1 MFPAPPR
8 PVEYYSTENFPVS
21 NDANYSDTDGVRTS
35 SRPRER
41 ERDAASDMSAAVCF
55 RGYVSA
61 CGINVGITNSAKKA
75 RRVAEIRKKP
85 AGVALKDWGVMTT
98 LISKVTLY
106 TRPYLQRLFII
117 KDRQVSAMPPSLC
130 SLLSGWLDLRSVCV
144 DPVAVCASKI
154 LGGPVRGRC
163 CAPSAEYDERQ

>member
-1 MFPAPPR
+1 MDGERMFPAPPR

-61 CGINVGITNSAKKA
+61 CGINVGIRIA
-75 RRVAEIRKKP
+75 RRKRE
-85 AGVALKDWGVMTT
+85 G
-98 LISKVTLY
+98 
-106 TRPYLQRLFII
+106 
-117 KDRQVSAMPPSLC
+117 
-130 SLLSGWLDLRSVCV
+130 
-144 DPVAVCASKI
+144 
-154 LGGPVRGRC
+154 
-163 CAPSAEYDERQ
+163 